1 MLYSTCR
8 CIECV
13 ICIDVLLI
21 QLFFQAGDDLRQ
33 QQREGEELQR
43 QMEEDTDQEILALK
57 NRYERQLR
65 EQHDENLKLRG
76 DTGIL
81 RKKVMNG

>member
-1 MLYSTCR
+1 MYMYRVCYMYR
-8 CIECV
+8 CTSYTT
-13 ICIDVLLI
+13 
-21 QLFFQAGDDLRQ
+21 FFQAGDDLRQ

-81 RKKVMNG
+81 RKKVMNR